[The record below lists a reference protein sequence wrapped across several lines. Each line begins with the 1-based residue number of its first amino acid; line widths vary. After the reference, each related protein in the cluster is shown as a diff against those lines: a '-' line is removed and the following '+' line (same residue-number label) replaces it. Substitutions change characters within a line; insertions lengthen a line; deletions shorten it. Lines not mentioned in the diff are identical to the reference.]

1 MNLSA
6 AILTAHAREQL
17 AVRSLDEPTIR
28 LALAQPDSVTPVRPG
43 RVVAQKLLD
52 KHLLRI
58 FVDIDRDPPEVV
70 TVYKTSKLDKYR
82 STP

>member
-6 AILTAHAREQL
+6 AILTVHAREQL
-17 AVRSLDEPTIR
+17 AVRSLDESMVL

-43 RVVAQKLLD
+43 RVVAQKRFD
-52 KHLLRI
+52 QHLLRV
-58 FVDIDRDPPEVV
+58 FVDVDRDPPEVV
-70 TVYKTSKLDKYR
+70 TAYKTSKLDKYR